1 ASAAFAALEDRVLQR
16 VLAGGPGA
24 AEPPAR
30 EEGKVR
36 PVGQIRWAV

>member
-1 ASAAFAALEDRVLQR
+1 AAFAALEDRVLKR

-24 AEPPAR
+24 ADHGAPHEADN
-30 EEGKVR
+30 VR